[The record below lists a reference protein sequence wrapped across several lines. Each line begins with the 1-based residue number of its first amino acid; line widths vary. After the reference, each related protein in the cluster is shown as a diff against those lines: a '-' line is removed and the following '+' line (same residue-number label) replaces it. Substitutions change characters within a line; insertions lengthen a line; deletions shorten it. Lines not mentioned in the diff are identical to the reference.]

1 MKSNT
6 NIRVLL
12 VSGLILIFIF
22 LGIKFEFINKN
33 NNDKIGIN
41 RKLEFSY
48 FTKNNNNNNNN
59 NFKQDQLK
67 NKKDKRILLKNEII
81 DTNIK
86 KNIKKNNQK
95 NNNEEIF
102 PNFISR
108 LLKSNDDMEIQQ
120 FTYRKS
126 HYIVQFKDHIND
138 ETREQFKQFLINTD
152 IVLDEQPYQSHIVN
166 YIPHD
171 SFLVLMNDEQ
181 SNLLSSKEWVSWIG
195 EFEPSNKI
203 HLNYNEK
210 SIGLPVY
217 IKLSDS
223 TNSLIQRWENT
234 LNSILTSYNS
244 KVKLTLINQKKLK
257 SIVYCNDESS
267 SQSSC
272 SLVSSEKL
280 VYQWISEQSESNY
293 IERSEKFQTAN
304 RLSPKAIFGTKD
316 TLVNN
321 DRIDIPLRGK
331 GQILSIADTGLDGS
345 HCFFSDSNNPIP
357 YNSVNLNH
365 RKVVTYIGS
374 LHDNEDYVDG
384 HGTHVCGSAAG
395 APEDSSLAISSF
407 SGLATDA
414 KIAFFDLAS
423 DPSNNEPV
431 PPEDYSQLYQPLYN
445 AGARVHGDSWGS
457 LSIQGYLGSY
467 SDDAGSIDDFLY
479 THPDFIILRAAGN
492 NEQYSSLLSQ
502 ATAKNVIT
510 VGAEQTTHESYTTDA
525 LEYSN
530 FETVAKSTLNSL
542 CQSFD
547 DKYCTYT
554 TAQCCTEYST
564 VKGLS
569 GCCTSYI
576 KNSYA
581 SIFSS
586 QPELYNENN
595 ICSFS
600 SKGPTHDG
608 RLKPDI
614 VAPGQYI
621 TSARSNGANTTDQC
635 GDGSLPNTNALLS
648 ESGTSMATPLAT
660 AATTILRQYLVDGYY
675 PTGSIVES
683 NKLQPTGSLLKALMI
698 NNAQLLNGTFPLSS
712 TNTNPSNAVFDTFA
726 GANFVQG
733 WGSLRMSEWLYVE
746 SSGVKPKPSRWVGIG
761 ELGKDKKASNWKE
774 YSLSTGQNVSYC
786 FTYKPSSSGSNSG
799 GIPRIVATLVWT
811 DPPSYSG
818 AKLNLVNNLD
828 LTMTNTE
835 SEFIFYSNSGGS
847 SYNGTKGTTLPLQ
860 DSINNVEGIIY
871 TPINTKS
878 EISFRFI
885 IAGTNI
891 PIGPQNFSF
900 VFHGEN
906 GEFDWADSCMQCNPD
921 DTQPCFIENGVG
933 SQTCGDDYL
942 WGRCLVQ
949 SCNNNYNYNSISDK
963 CSKFLSYNYI
973 VIIVAG
979 GTMSLIIT
987 VLILIKYMEYKENGN
1002 KFSLKE
1008 FFSGVLG
1015 TGKNVSGGGKG
1026 GSGGSGSGSGTL
1038 KDGTIDDGTGIHVR
1052 PKPKDAPV
1060 TPPDLYS
1067 LLSPFIIEI
1076 TISTACSLVAT
1087 AASILQPY
1095 YIGQIIQDIPTTKG
1109 IGDLR
1114 DQFIII
1120 FLLALLEFVFSTIS
1134 SWISGI
1140 VNEKMVMR
1148 LQNKVFRALI
1158 AQDMG
1163 FFQKNSA
1170 AVLMNVLI
1178 VDTPMLRSSLT
1189 GILLSVSVGICK
1201 FVGSLVFIFTISWKL
1216 SLAFFAT
1223 VPVLA
1228 IVTQVQSKFTKR
1240 LTRRLLF
1247 HNSKASQHGQES
1259 MVNMHVVSNYC
1270 KQDREIAKY
1279 SEQLMMVFQISR
1291 RLIINNTFAA
1301 SIKWLMVESLAF
1313 IILYFGAYLAI
1324 QKQFTVGLLVSFSLY
1339 IGYVIDSST
1348 TLFGVYSSYVQCL
1361 ASATRVFLIL
1371 RSAPRKRTTLEEEEL
1386 DNIIDTNQDNNN
1398 NNNNDDIS
1406 DSSSD
1411 DDDDNNNNKNSKNN
1425 KTKSGES
1432 DDSSSEDAEYKKNKN
1447 KRNNGKMTT
1456 KLSNSPPLVGEGID
1470 NNNNN
1475 NNDNNINDDNNQQ
1488 DPNNNNNEIDDDGDD
1503 DGDDD
1508 DEGEDENNNNNNN
1521 DDPNDNNGIEML
1533 TEKQLRKR
1541 KRQMK
1546 KEFYK
1551 KTGISCLELN
1561 LIPSAYTELTECRG
1575 EIEFKNVSFCYP
1587 SRADVGV
1594 LYNIDLKFESGK
1606 CYGLVGPSGSGKS
1619 TLLELISRFYSLHPS
1634 GGKIYM
1640 DGIDIA
1646 KIRPSNLR
1654 SFVTNVHQH
1663 PFLFDATI
1671 SENIGYA
1678 LDNPTQEDII
1688 EAAKLANAHEF
1699 IQSLPKQYDTML
1711 TDGGNL
1717 SGGQKKRI
1725 AVARAICA
1733 KRKIMLLDEITA
1745 ELDPE
1750 SEEAINKSIKVLTR
1764 GHTVVMVAH
1773 KVAAVRDCDKI
1784 FVLDKGQIVEQ
1795 GTHNQLMAKKG
1806 KYYRMFA
1813 FSEDD
1818 DYAPLLVL

>member
-12 VSGLILIFIF
+12 VSGLVLIFIF
-22 LGIKFEFINKN
+22 LGIKLELINKS
-33 NNDKIGIN
+33 DKVGIN
-41 RKLEFSY
+41 RNLDFSY
-48 FTKNNNNNNNN
+48 FTKNNNKNNY
-59 NFKQDQLK
+59 KKDQLEI
-67 NKKDKRILLKNEII
+67 KKDKRILLKNEII

-86 KNIKKNNQK
+86 KSINNNYKNNNNNNNQK
-95 NNNEEIF
+95 NNEEHIS
-102 PNFISR
+102 NFISR
-108 LLKSNDDMEIQQ
+108 LLKSNDGDDENSIQQ
-120 FTYRKS
+120 FTFRKS
-126 HYIVQFKDHIND
+126 HYIIQFKDHIND
-138 ETREQFKQFLINTD
+138 ETREQLNEFLINTD
-152 IVLDEQPYQSHIVN
+152 IKLEEQPYQSHIIH

-181 SNLLSSKEWVSWIG
+181 SNLLSSKEWISWIG
-195 EFEPSNKI
+195 ELEPSNKI
-203 HLNYNEK
+203 HLNYHEK
-210 SIGLPVY
+210 SIGYPVY
-217 IKLSDS
+217 IILSGS

-234 LNSILTSYNS
+234 LNSILTSSSYNS
-244 KVKLTLINQKKLK
+244 KVKLTLINSKKLK
-257 SIVYCNDESS
+257 SIVSCKDKL
-267 SQSSC
+267 SC
-272 SLVSSEKL
+272 SLITSEKL
-280 VYQWISEQSESNY
+280 VYGWISEQSESNY
-293 IERSEKFQTAN
+293 IERSEKFETTN
-304 RLSPKAIFGTKD
+304 RVSPKVIFGTKD

-321 DRIDIPLRGK
+321 DRINIPLRGK
-331 GQILSIADTGLDGS
+331 GQILSIADTGLDGG

-357 YNSVNLNH
+357 YNTVNLNH
-365 RKVVTYIGS
+365 RKVVTYISS

-395 APEDSSLAISSF
+395 TPENQSLNISSF

-423 DPSNNEPV
+423 DPTNHEPV
-431 PPEDYSQLYQPLYN
+431 PPEDYSQLYQPLYD

-479 THPDFIILRAAGN
+479 NHPDFIILRAAGN
-492 NEQYSSLLSQ
+492 YEQYSSLLSQ

-510 VGAEQTTHESYTTDA
+510 VGAEQTAHEGYTTDA

-530 FETVAKSTLNSL
+530 FETVAKNTLNSL
-542 CQSFD
+542 CQTFD

-554 TAQCCTEYST
+554 TQQCCTEYST

-581 SIFSS
+581 SLFSS

-608 RLKPDI
+608 RMKPDI

-675 PTGSIVES
+675 PTGSVVES

-733 WGSLRMSEWLYVE
+733 WGALRMSEWLYVE
-746 SSGVKPKPSRWVGIG
+746 ASGITKPSRWVGIG
-761 ELGKDKKASNWKE
+761 ELGKDQKASNWKE
-774 YSLSTGQNVSYC
+774 FGLSTGQNVSYC
-786 FTYKPSSSGSNSG
+786 FTYKPLSTSNG
-799 GIPRIVATLVWT
+799 GTPRVVATLVWT

-818 AKLNLVNNLD
+818 AKFNLVNNLD

-847 SYNGTKGTTLPLQ
+847 SYNGTKGTTVPLQ

-885 IAGTNI
+885 IAGTNV

-906 GEFDWADSCMQCNPD
+906 GEFDWADTCMQCNPD

-987 VLILIKYMEYKENGN
+987 VLIIIKYMEYKENGN
-1002 KFSLKE
+1002 KFSMKE

-1015 TGKNVSGGGKG
+1015 KNVSGKN
-1026 GSGGSGSGSGTL
+1026 GSGSSGGTH

-1076 TISTACSLVAT
+1076 TLATACSLVST

-1120 FLLALLEFVFSTIS
+1120 FLLALLEFIFSTIS

-1348 TLFGVYSSYVQCL
+1348 TLFAVYSSYIQCL

-1371 RSAPRKRTTLEEEEL
+1371 RSAPRKRTTLEEEAL
-1386 DNIIDTNQDNNN
+1386 DNIIDNDSNQDNNN
-1398 NNNNDDIS
+1398 DNNNDGDDS
-1406 DSSSD
+1406 DDSS
-1411 DDDDNNNNKNSKNN
+1411 DDDNNNNKNNN
-1425 KTKSGES
+1425 NTKDCES

-1447 KRNNGKMTT
+1447 KRNNGRMTT
-1456 KLSNSPPLVGEGID
+1456 KPSNSPPLVGEGTDNNNTIINIKND
-1470 NNNNN
+1470 IIQEDPNNNNN
-1475 NNDNNINDDNNQQ
+1475 NNNNTNGYINDIDDGDEDDEEDKDNNDEEENRI
-1488 DPNNNNNEIDDDGDD
+1488 DPNNNNE
-1503 DGDDD
+1503 
-1508 DEGEDENNNNNNN
+1508 
-1521 DDPNDNNGIEML
+1521 IEML

-1551 KTGISCLELN
+1551 KTGISTLELN
-1561 LIPSAYTELTECRG
+1561 LLPSAYTELTECRG

-1594 LYNIDLKFESGK
+1594 LYNINLKFESGK

-1619 TLLELISRFYSLHPS
+1619 TLLELISRFYSLHPQ
-1634 GGKIYM
+1634 GGKIFM

-1663 PFLFDATI
+1663 PYLFDATI

-1678 LDNPTQEDII
+1678 LDNPTQDDII

-1699 IQSLPKQYDTML
+1699 IQSLPKQYETML

-1750 SEEAINKSIKVLTR
+1750 SEEAINKSIKVLTQ

-1784 FVLDKGQIVEQ
+1784 FVLDKGQIVEE